1 MNDYLYDVITEL
13 LHVEEGQTNK
23 LIDLEAR
30 DISKTYY
37 LPFLAPYLLRACL
50 RLFTPAA
57 SNVPRIT

>member
-37 LPFLAPYLLRACL
+37 LKSDEYPLLGE
-50 RLFTPAA
+50 TM
-57 SNVPRIT
+57 